1 MLTIRFL
8 KMRADP
14 FDPSPIDIA
23 LTDGARGQ
31 MASGRVGN
39 ELGFDLIVLQR
50 AEELIGLRH
59 CTRVSPVLESRRVG
73 VRMAA
78 ALVSG
83 DSLRNAASRL
93 PVQGDPVMAW

>member
-59 CTRVSPVLESRRVG
+59 CHASVPSVGEQKSRRADGGGVG
-73 VRMAA
+73 ERGFVAECRLTVAGPGR
-78 ALVSG
+78 SG
-83 DSLRNAASRL
+83 D
-93 PVQGDPVMAW
+93 GM